1 MIEKIIYYVGKLSLR
16 MRRVSFKLRKSFCE
30 WLNKE
35 FGGKWG
41 IGLFI
46 LYVLYVNFCWLVVK
60 NYLKYLFYFEF
71 FVFIYLIFCEKM
83 IFVLIYYCYKINV
96 IEIKVIIN
104 MVGMYVG

>member
-46 LYVLYVNFCWLVVK
+46 L
-60 NYLKYLFYFEF
+60 
-71 FVFIYLIFCEKM
+71 FIYLWGFNIVYF
-83 IFVLIYYCYKINV
+83 NV
-96 IEIKVIIN
+96 ICDFIE
-104 MVGMYVG
+104 VGLFFFFLLNYYKKIRNVLNKYML

>member
-46 LYVLYVNFCWLVVK
+46 L
-60 NYLKYLFYFEF
+60 
-71 FVFIYLIFCEKM
+71 FIYLWGFNIVYF
-83 IFVLIYYCYKINV
+83 NV
-96 IEIKVIIN
+96 IFIEVGLFLFFLLNYYKKIKLEMFWISICYN
-104 MVGMYVG
+104 GRWGFKY